1 MKNNSTPSYDTAFV
15 IRNSARRF
23 LTNSESNRWG
33 SISESQIFHNYYA
46 AREVASRTKGAR
58 VRHVMLK
65 PVKSTKR

>member
-1 MKNNSTPSYDTAFV
+1 MKNNPSVSYDTAFV

-23 LTNSESNRWG
+23 LTNSDTAKWG

-46 AREVASRTKGAR
+46 AREVAGRIKGAR